1 VGTAAWFKRSG
12 RSLMI
17 PCLAKSPTDA
27 DKYAKAS
34 YVWRDQ
40 HGKGMLKARA
50 RIYGN
55 GSLLLKYLQP
65 LDTDTYYCDV
75 FLPDETN
82 DTVIHNV
89 IGIIYQSIQ
98 YTTVNTRS
106 FVQEHQPLEQVAPVS
121 SDFPLFSYSLLFS
134 SFLLSVVH

>member
-1 VGTAAWFKRSG
+1 MVRAAWFERSG
-12 RSLMI
+12 RSLLM
-17 PCLAKSPTDA
+17 PCLAKSPADM

-40 HGKGMLKARA
+40 HGRGMLKARA

-89 IGIIYQSIQ
+89 IGIIHTVMYTSI
-98 YTTVNTRS
+98 NTAVYRAS
-106 FVQEHQPLEQVAPVS
+106 IPSAVQALE
-121 SDFPLFSYSLLFS
+121 
-134 SFLLSVVH
+134 